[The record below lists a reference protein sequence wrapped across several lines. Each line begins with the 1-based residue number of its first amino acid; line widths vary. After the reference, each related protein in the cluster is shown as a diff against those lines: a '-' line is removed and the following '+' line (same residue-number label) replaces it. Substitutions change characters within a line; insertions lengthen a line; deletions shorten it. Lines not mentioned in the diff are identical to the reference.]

1 MFQSIAVIIILFIRC
16 SEIPSLGNESFLIW
30 YLCPFNMPLIVF
42 VTVFFSVMAR
52 HTINALLQ
60 RWNQPFFPKD

>member
-42 VTVFFSVMAR
+42 VTVFFQSWQD
-52 HTINALLQ
+52 TL
-60 RWNQPFFPKD
+60 